1 MKNITSLNK
10 ISDTENYQ
18 KSPKSRYML
27 KQNEIQECK
36 PSAEWTK
43 TPLRESNKASKAKIS
58 STVGP
63 KTTPKLLESPAYKYS
78 YMNRKSVEESTSSQK
93 SDYPPLNTSHPPLN
107 RFLNPSGATSAVAYK
122 STPKSNSKFLSSP
135 ITPKGFVR
143 TPRNTSLDEKGSSQN
158 NVSKARVSVEGRNT
172 PVPHLTVSV
181 NTPQRK
187 SVGSNRKTDN
197 RKSSSLRKSSSQNSC
212 SSLSNFRTVNGAH
225 LTPLNLN
232 QRLPSQGLLM
242 DSHSKKGDIQTPSG
256 IIYDLDRRDDES
268 DSSSSLVSV
277 GVRVRPISERE
288 SQNSN
293 ICNIISMNGNEVTVR
308 CENGSI
314 HTFSYDY
321 CFDSSNK
328 RDLNYASQ
336 KSVYECV
343 GKPLLSHVFE
353 GYNVCLFAYGQTG
366 SGKSYCIMGEENGNS
381 CLLDSS
387 FEENDENNT
396 GILPRFCKDLFAE
409 AQSIHSRNADKGA
422 QSRVEIEISYIEI
435 YNEKIYDLIGSHCS
449 TMTEDSQKLSSD
461 KKEALKVR
469 EHPRNGPYV
478 VGASFHLVTSYE
490 DLQMWIILGNK
501 QRSIAAT
508 GMNDKSSRS
517 HSVFSI
523 TVTQTETEL
532 IQGEEMEHSRISK
545 INLVDLAGSERVAAS
560 NSEGDRLKEGV
571 CINKSLLTLGKV
583 ITALAESTE
592 KKKTFI
598 PYRES
603 TLTWLLKESLGGNS
617 KTSMIA
623 TISPCNI
630 HQEESLS
637 TLRYAQQAR
646 KIVNWNRINEDPTS
660 KIIRALK
667 LEVERLRSLQV
678 CCSPRNLTADFER
691 DAEEET
697 DSHEIPS
704 SELHT
709 EEQRSKEKDIILLK
723 EAEIKLLKEKLRST
737 QEQFSE
743 KAKLLEDKVQEAEQ
757 SKLEALERCRL
768 RGLALKV
775 EDNRPTLVNLCE
787 DPQLSQTLLYNLKKG
802 PTTFGTSNA
811 DVTLSGLHDTDIH
824 CSIIY
829 EDDRLI
835 LFPKPETETYV
846 NGKLATS
853 PIQIFHNDRI
863 VLAGICFFRVSYPSE
878 KSTNVKIDEKKFDY
892 LFARDEL
899 LKEQEERI
907 RNELN
912 LQQASARADMLRELE
927 EQRNELKLQEIF
939 MKDNVQILS
948 NELNEERN
956 VKQEV
961 EIEKMMLEEEKR
973 LLENQ
978 INSFKRLNSQSSDS
992 CSQSSSPNQEDGFFK
1007 NMEMIFNESVR
1018 TVETSKPEIEKENV
1032 ENWFLVA
1039 EANSICTQL
1048 KKPYHF
1054 QQQSVLKDNGFEIL
1068 VIVHDLDHSLC
1079 AWLDVTQL
1087 KKVLTLLRDMTMNED
1102 DNSLLETVIPWERED
1117 KISKMPVIQN
1127 KIRENVKRLSIN
1139 QTLNSSFGSGLN
1151 MSFSSN
1157 IYNGVPGN
1165 MSGRKNNNRRRS
1177 ILNQSFQKFI
1187 SPAFSSTSIAK
1198 AVSKVLLHEI
1208 TTEQEYSPIFIN
1220 IIEDLLKFHSLLKSF
1235 INHFREFSSSSE
1247 DSEVLDQEIVKI
1259 GISAS
1264 NLNKG
1269 LSRLSLQPMSSVTGK
1284 ALDIKI
1290 KIKTFGS
1297 KIMRKASRMLQGVE
1311 KEVETLVEEESTS
1324 LLNLIYELLEEI
1336 GFLNLASFQLLP
1348 EGISLINSL
1357 QFCRSYLV
1365 GISKGLEWNVQ
1376 KTADASHTAISCL
1389 LISEE
1394 DPTQNSLCEQ
1404 ILNCAHDAF
1413 RSVSNFLDQF
1423 RLLKVTPSIEP
1434 TMSEKDVK
1442 REVKSFLIRVS
1453 RASKNTEELISSFVG
1468 VSQQIREIYEGSDDI
1483 SPLEKNISKL
1493 QENLGELVDD
1503 AGLRRSTGKS
1513 NSISSLNSE
1522 ESFLDELYTLARK
1535 AFKDID
1541 KMKSI
1546 LRKYSKLESHPIRNG
1561 IPMKSCLKTSE
1572 LKKVRF
1578 DVSLCSTITGSFLD
1592 DHSED
1597 DTVDV

>member
-10 ISDTENYQ
+10 ISDAENYQ

-107 RFLNPSGATSAVAYK
+107 RFLNPSGATSAVVYK

-172 PVPHLTVSV
+172 PVPHLTVSG

-187 SVGSNRKTDN
+187 SVGSNRKNDN

-256 IIYDLDRRDDES
+256 IIYDLDRRDDEP

-293 ICNIISMNGNEVTVR
+293 ICNIISMNGNEVIVR

-336 KSVYECV
+336 
-343 GKPLLSHVFE
+343 
-353 GYNVCLFAYGQTG
+353 N
-366 SGKSYCIMGEENGNS
+366 IMGEENGNS

-396 GILPRFCKDLFAE
+396 GILPRFCKDLFSE

-560 NSEGDRLKEGV
+560 NSEGDR
-571 CINKSLLTLGKV
+571 
-583 ITALAESTE
+583 
-592 KKKTFI
+592 
-598 PYRES
+598 
-603 TLTWLLKESLGGNS
+603 LKESLGGNS

-824 CSIIY
+824 W
-829 EDDRLI
+829 
-835 LFPKPETETYV
+835 YV
-846 NGKLATS
+846 SFT
-853 PIQIFHNDRI
+853 
-863 VLAGICFFRVSYPSE
+863 
-878 KSTNVKIDEKKFDY
+878 
-892 LFARDEL
+892 
-899 LKEQEERI
+899 I

-927 EQRNELKLQEIF
+927 EQKNELKLQEIF

-1068 VIVHDLDHSLC
+1068 VIVHDLDHNLC

-1102 DNSLLETVIPWERED
+1102 DNSLLETLIPWERED

-1151 MSFSSN
+1151 MSFNSN
-1157 IYNGVPGN
+1157 IYNGVPG
-1165 MSGRKNNNRRRS
+1165 

-1259 GISAS
+1259 A
-1264 NLNKG
+1264 
-1269 LSRLSLQPMSSVTGK
+1269 
-1284 ALDIKI
+1284 
-1290 KIKTFGS
+1290 
-1297 KIMRKASRMLQGVE
+1297 
-1311 KEVETLVEEESTS
+1311 
-1324 LLNLIYELLEEI
+1324 
-1336 GFLNLASFQLLP
+1336 
-1348 EGISLINSL
+1348 L